1 MMQGENSVKSLFM
14 NKDREEGLHTVY
26 TKAYLS
32 FVLFLEV
39 SVEGPEH
46 DTE

>member
-1 MMQGENSVKSLFM
+1 MMQGKNSVKSLFM
-14 NKDREEGLHTVY
+14 NKDRGGGLHTVHR
-26 TKAYLS
+26 KAYLS

-39 SVEGPEH
+39 SAEGPEH